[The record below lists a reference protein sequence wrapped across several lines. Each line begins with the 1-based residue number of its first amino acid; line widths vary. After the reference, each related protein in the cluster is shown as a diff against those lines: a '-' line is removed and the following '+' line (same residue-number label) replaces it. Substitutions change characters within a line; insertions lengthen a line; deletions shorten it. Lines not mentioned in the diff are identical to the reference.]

1 MKKMIIAVA
10 TLAAAILVLGLFRVI
25 RQENSPKETE
35 RKSEETERKSEET
48 ERKNEETDSKNEEAK
63 ETVPTYQVLKTP
75 NKQALKHSIQQKLFR
90 FFLL

>member
-35 RKSEETERKSEET
+35 RKNEET

-63 ETVPTYQVLKTP
+63 ETVPTHEG
-75 NKQALKHSIQQKLFR
+75 ALAFSVRYGEDLYGCGYRPPAQYKR
-90 FFLL
+90 F